1 MLKVHAER
9 DRAADQA
16 DAAPRR
22 CAAGGWVPGE
32 WAPGEWAG
40 GPESRSGTVAGSDL
54 SKEVRGNAKCL
65 PRESPNF
72 VFIPLF
78 SAWFVADFLQSC
90 SDIVALS

>member
-22 CAAGGWVPGE
+22 CAAGGRV
-32 WAPGEWAG
+32 G

-54 SKEVRGNAKCL
+54 SKKVRGNAKCF
-65 PRESPNF
+65 PCESPNF

-90 SDIVALS
+90 SYIVALS